1 MDNDLYQISK
11 KSKVRTD
18 KLKEH
23 YSNIILWIFLII
35 AILFAA
41 IGFYSERYYPNSFFS
56 LAGFFLTYLAL
67 IIFLVFI
74 IPLFTR
80 LIIPIL
86 IQSLIYLSKIL
97 SSLIKSPD
105 ID

>member
-1 MDNDLYQISK
+1 MNNELSQITN

-23 YSNIILWIFLII
+23 YSNIVIWLFFII
-35 AILFAA
+35 AISFVI
-41 IGFYSERYYPNSFFS
+41 IGGYAERNYPDTSFSFGG
-56 LAGFFLTYLAL
+56 LILIYLAF

-80 LIIPIL
+80 LIIPL
-86 IQSLIYLSKIL
+86 TIQLLIYISKQL
-97 SSLIKSPD
+97 SSLIK
-105 ID
+105 

>member
-1 MDNDLYQISK
+1 MDNDLYKISK
-11 KSKVRTD
+11 SSKVRID

-23 YSNIILWIFLII
+23 YSNFVLWIFLII
-35 AILFAA
+35 AILFVA
-41 IGFYSERYYPNSFFS
+41 IYVYAERNYPNSFFS
-56 LAGFFLTYLAL
+56 TIGLFLTYMAL

-80 LIIPIL
+80 LIIPVL
-86 IQSLIYLSKIL
+86 IQSLIYISKIL
-97 SSLIKSPD
+97 SSLIESKD